1 MNKKMLTLVSDVR
14 ASRGDPFVVFTSF
27 FDTKTSLSRF
37 IYNNDHTG
45 PGSIVRCV
53 FPPSAPVRNVTHP
66 RSITG
71 SPVAKSWARTLD
83 LSCGRMSVTF

>member
-1 MNKKMLTLVSDVR
+1 MLTLVSDVR
-14 ASRGDPFVVFTSF
+14 TTRGDPFVVFTSF
-27 FDTKTSLSRF
+27 FDTATSLSRF

-53 FPPSAPVRNVTHP
+53 PFGPLFGMSVSP

-71 SPVAKSWARTLD
+71 SPVAKSWEKTPD
-83 LSCGRMSVTF
+83 LLCGRTSVTF